1 MSRVSLR
8 SKIEKKIVQSKRQ
21 VFLRSDFE
29 KLSDYD
35 QVGRAL
41 KELSREG
48 KLLKIG
54 YGLYAKARINRITGK
69 PMLAAEGG
77 FTAISREALTRL
89 GVKWQYSDATK
100 SYLTN
105 STQIPANAEVIVRS
119 RFNRKIGTDKF
130 TLKVVSF

>member
-1 MSRVSLR
+1 MSRISLR
-8 SKIEKKIVQSKRQ
+8 NRIEKKIGRSKRQ

-29 KLSDYD
+29 ELSDYD
-35 QVGRAL
+35 QVGRVL

-54 YGLYAKARINRITGK
+54 YGLYAKGRINRITGK
-69 PMLAAEGG
+69 PMLASEGG
-77 FTAISREALTRL
+77 FTAISKEALTRL

-100 SYLTN
+100 SYMTN
-105 STQIPANAEVIVRS
+105 STQILANAEFVVKS

-130 TLKVVSF
+130 TLKVVSH

>member
-1 MSRVSLR
+1 MPRISLR
-8 SKIEKKIVQSKRQ
+8 SRVEKKISRSKRQ

-35 QVGRAL
+35 QVGRVL

-69 PMLAAEGG
+69 PMLAADGG

-89 GVKWQYSDATK
+89 GIKWQYSDATK
-100 SYLTN
+100 SYMTN
-105 STQIPANAEVIVRS
+105 STQIPANAEFVVKS

>member
-1 MSRVSLR
+1 MSRASLR
-8 SKIEKKIVQSKRQ
+8 SKIEKKIGRSKRQ

-69 PMLAAEGG
+69 PMFAAEGG

-100 SYLTN
+100 SYLTS
-105 STQIPANAEVIVRS
+105 STQIPANAEVVVKS
-119 RFNRKIGTDKF
+119 RFNRKIGTDRI
-130 TLKVVSF
+130 TLKIITE

>member
-1 MSRVSLR
+1 MSLR
-8 SKIEKKIVQSKRQ
+8 SRVEKKISRSKRQ

-35 QVGRAL
+35 QVGRVL

-69 PMLAAEGG
+69 PMLAADGG
-77 FTAISREALTRL
+77 FTAISKEALTRL
-89 GVKWQYSDATK
+89 GIKWQYSNATQ

-105 STQIPANAEVIVRS
+105 STQIPANAEFVVKS